1 MVLIEGA
8 GDVCIYQLYFR
19 TNTMNMRYLILV
31 VSLMAAEVSADN
43 STLDAA
49 IGGGIGGAAGAA
61 IGNEVGGRDGAIIGG
76 ALGGAVG
83 AAVTTDDNPQYKS
96 TDKKTYYKNE
106 MHNGSKFC
114 PPGQAKK
121 GRC

>member
-1 MVLIEGA
+1 
-8 GDVCIYQLYFR
+8 
-19 TNTMNMRYLILV
+19 MNIRYLVLV
-31 VSLMAAEVSADN
+31 LALLAIEANADN
-43 STLDAA
+43 STLNAA

-83 AAVTTDDNPQYKS
+83 AAVTTDDNSQNSSPHRKVNYS
-96 TDKKTYYKNE
+96 NTPRHE
-106 MHNGSKFC
+106 HSGSHFC